1 MNKNLV
7 LVIAACLVLF
17 GIFKPDLSWVNNP
30 PSDNTVVV
38 EAPKDPVLLE
48 HAMVVVEV
56 LKNGGDDRK
65 VDGKRLSSLYLDLA
79 TLIELDGNDRV
90 IKNTEEIR
98 QANQLSGLLLRMD
111 IKGKYT
117 NLSTSSNDL
126 IISSI
131 GDENMVLS
139 VELRKQAVEA
149 FRALSWACDSGSK

>member
-1 MNKNLV
+1 MNKNVV
-7 LVIAACLVLF
+7 LVIAACLILF
-17 GIFKPDLSWVNNP
+17 GIFQPDLSWVSP
-30 PSDNTVVV
+30 PSDNVVVV

-56 LKNGGDDRK
+56 LKNGGNDRK
-65 VDGKRLSSLYLDLA
+65 ADGKRLSSLYFDLA
-79 TLIELDGNDRV
+79 TLIELDGSDQI

-98 QANQLSGLLLRMD
+98 QANQLSGLLLRMN

-126 IISSI
+126 IVSSI

-139 VELRKQAVEA
+139 VELRKRAVEA